1 MCIVGSRLTSPRPSI
16 VGRSRKR
23 ALSHSPISD
32 FLDIQSLTRSSEGS
46 LQFPPFNL
54 STHNSRSSSAASGS
68 YGHLSAGECVRLYNT
83 QEILSLIEGI
93 FLILGCCFFYSFDNW
108 QKYHDITFK
117 SKYTSQD
124 KFMIIMNAQWFT
136 QSWNSLK
143 IALIG
148 LKKQYKDLSFKIN
161 WIVKYPLHLVFY
173 FLCSNHNTF
182 LFWLKV

>member
-173 FLCSNHNTF
+173 FF
-182 LFWLKV
+182 MQ